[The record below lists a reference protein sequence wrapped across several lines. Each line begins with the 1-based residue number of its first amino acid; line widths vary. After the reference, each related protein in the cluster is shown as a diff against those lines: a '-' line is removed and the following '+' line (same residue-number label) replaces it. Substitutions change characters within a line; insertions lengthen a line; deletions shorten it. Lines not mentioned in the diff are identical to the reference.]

1 MVTIYDT
8 YPQMTSLAGAP
19 FGLGAWRRYAEGIYP
34 AHPGTESFREKI
46 EADVRGYDFEAQIR
60 LVLEAALAEPP
71 ELEAAHASFLQAAE
85 GLAEKLAEMLPG
97 MPDVDVVF
105 YLGLCNGAG
114 WATAFRGKRTVL
126 IGVEKVLELSWGG
139 AKDMEAL
146 LYHELG
152 HIWHEARLGGW
163 PEMQTQAERSLFQL
177 YREGIAM
184 RCEQLLCGDDAFY
197 HQDRGDWLRWCRENH
212 AAITAEFDRR
222 MAAGENTQDF
232 FGDWCA
238 WRGHSDT
245 GYYLGCEFVKHLMKR
260 LPLSEAATLSIP
272 EVAAAFSE
280 YALKK

>member
-60 LVLEAALAEPP
+60 PVLEAALAEPP

-197 HQDRGDWLRWCRENH
+197 HQDRGDHGGIRPAHGCGRKHAGLFRRLVRLARAFGYGVLPWLRIREASH
-212 AAITAEFDRR
+212 EALAPLGSRDALHS
-222 MAAGENTQDF
+222 GSGGGF
-232 FGDWCA
+232 FRICA
-238 WRGHSDT
+238 
-245 GYYLGCEFVKHLMKR
+245 
-260 LPLSEAATLSIP
+260 
-272 EVAAAFSE
+272 
-280 YALKK
+280 KKINRE